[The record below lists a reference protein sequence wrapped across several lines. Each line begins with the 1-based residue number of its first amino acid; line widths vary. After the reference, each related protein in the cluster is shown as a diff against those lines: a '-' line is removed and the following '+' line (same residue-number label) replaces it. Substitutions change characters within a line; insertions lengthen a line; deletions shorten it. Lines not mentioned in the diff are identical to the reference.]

1 MTRQGDRTGW
11 YCWWRWDV
19 TVLPGIVWLI
29 GIRSPLQ
36 CLDSNAMQSHMAI
49 YIQSA
54 LWAPTHPPTHPPTHT
69 RMCWGKQHTH
79 SSMWNTVIIFSSDTS
94 PSCCSSSSGA
104 CWVPC
109 CIQIQL
115 FSCFSFSYFP
125 CAGTNI
131 CTWQELLLRKWLSVL
146 KFLCYLLQTL
156 SQSTSPS
163 FRRRDKIATQ
173 WKAQILRRH
182 WIIYG
187 PAK

>member
-1 MTRQGDRTGW
+1 MGSLG
-11 YCWWRWDV
+11 
-19 TVLPGIVWLI
+19 
-29 GIRSPLQ
+29 S
-36 CLDSNAMQSHMAI
+36 
-49 YIQSA
+49 
-54 LWAPTHPPTHPPTHT
+54 THT
-69 RMCWGKQHTH
+69 HTLAHAYEHALGKQNTL

-94 PSCCSSSSGA
+94 PSCCRSSSGA
-104 CWVPC
+104 CWIPC

-115 FSCFSFSYFP
+115 FFSCFSFSYFP

-163 FRRRDKIATQ
+163 FRRGDKIGTQ

-182 WIIYG
+182 IALNNLWPSKIETATWSPEQVGDRDSGDISSHNKDTG
-187 PAK
+187 NSGEGRGKRSVNFLS